1 MKKTLFAAL
10 ALCLCA
16 LLAWGAS
23 AEEGA
28 YVLMNITYAD
38 FYAAEVT
45 DASGLDAV
53 ASATL
58 MKPRAGSLA
67 GGITGYAGGFENP
80 DFGVPVTAVRQC
92 STKNVTITAG
102 ADAEGVGDIVGSGFY
117 NAQAAEMRGEP
128 FDKPTVFVITDCKT
142 E

>member
-10 ALCLCA
+10 ALCLCT

-28 YVLMNITYAD
+28 YVLMNIPYAD

-92 STKNVTITAG
+92 STKNVTVSVG
-102 ADAEGVGDIVGSGFY
+102 ENAEGVGDFIGAGFY
-117 NAQAAEMRGEP
+117 SELAAQAMGAP
-128 FDKPTVFVITDCKT
+128 YDAPTVFVITDCT
-142 E
+142 AE